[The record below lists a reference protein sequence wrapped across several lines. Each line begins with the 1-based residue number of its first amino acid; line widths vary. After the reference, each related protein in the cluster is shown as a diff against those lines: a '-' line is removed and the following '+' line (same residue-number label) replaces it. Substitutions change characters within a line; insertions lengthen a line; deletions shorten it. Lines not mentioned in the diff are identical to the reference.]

1 MDMDHVRMSQQE
13 SDSTKA
19 YCKRVKRTAQM
30 DSAKSVMLNNKIN
43 EAMTNEL
50 YIPIITS

>member
-1 MDMDHVRMSQQE
+1 MDMDHVTMSQQE